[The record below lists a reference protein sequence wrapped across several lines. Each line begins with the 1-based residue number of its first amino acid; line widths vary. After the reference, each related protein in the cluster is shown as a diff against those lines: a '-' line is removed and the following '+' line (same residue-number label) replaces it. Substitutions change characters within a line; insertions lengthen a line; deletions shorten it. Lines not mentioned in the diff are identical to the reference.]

1 MEHKDP
7 IYYFFIVPIT
17 LLILQLI
24 ALLAITSLKR
34 WIKYKIDKAK
44 DFISTYERRPNW
56 RRTSLREAALQAEA
70 NRKQRIV
77 DNHSKLVR
85 QGDETTDKE

>member
-7 IYYFFIVPIT
+7 IYYFFIVPII
-17 LLILQLI
+17 LLILQVI
-24 ALLAITSLKR
+24 ALFAIESFKQWVRNKLERLKN
-34 WIKYKIDKAK
+34 
-44 DFISTYERRPNW
+44 FISTYERRPQW

-77 DNHSKLVR
+77 DNHAKLTQ
-85 QGDETTDKE
+85 QGIATKK